1 MSTSSR
7 PVCLHVPLLNHD
19 DTPSQ
24 QSTFHRDVTSLVCTI
39 QGMGNP
45 FMVDSE
51 DLVVLDNKEILGSD
65 AVVKLRTVEE
75 VGAKQYVDFVAER
88 FG

>member
-1 MSTSSR
+1 
-7 PVCLHVPLLNHD
+7 
-19 DTPSQ
+19 
-24 QSTFHRDVTSLVCTI
+24 
-39 QGMGNP
+39 MGNP

>member
-75 VGAKQYVDFVAER
+75 IGAKQYVDFVAER